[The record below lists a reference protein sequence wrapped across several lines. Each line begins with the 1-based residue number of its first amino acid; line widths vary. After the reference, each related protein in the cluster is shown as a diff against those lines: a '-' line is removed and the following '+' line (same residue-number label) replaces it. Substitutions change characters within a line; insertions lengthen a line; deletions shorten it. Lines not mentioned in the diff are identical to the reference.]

1 MLPVWATLK
10 AFLAMQGIEGDDC
23 VLGDAQFGEQR
34 LGGGDLAG
42 FLADLDMSEHQLG
55 VGGEGAE
62 HMSRGAVMEPV
73 ETAAQGL
80 AVERNAGRAGLGPG
94 RLQQCRVASECGL
107 HRARVE
113 PLEAIP

>member
-23 VLGDAQFGEQR
+23 VLGDAHFGEQR
-34 LGGGDLAG
+34 LGGRDLAG
-42 FLADLDMSEHQLG
+42 FLTDVDMCEHQLG

-80 AVERNAGRAGLGPG
+80 
-94 RLQQCRVASECGL
+94 
-107 HRARVE
+107 
-113 PLEAIP
+113 